1 MLIIMLIS
9 SICVRPS
16 VCLSIPELGILLHR
30 VYEVVVVFN
39 STQPIDPH
47 AFPPHHIYLQ
57 FRPEF
62 VASLISGLCDIVRNC
77 HQVKFVSLGIGTR
90 MPQRDIIVVCQTI
103 STSVCPSIRILVAD
117 LVVKVRELMH
127 ILCVLSVRLAVCLLI
142 CLWFIDNRQRTKL
155 SSGA

>member
-1 MLIIMLIS
+1 MKL
-9 SICVRPS
+9 
-16 VCLSIPELGILLHR
+16 LS
-30 VYEVVVVFN
+30 
-39 STQPIDPH
+39 QPIDPH
-47 AFPPHHIYLQ
+47 AFSPHHIYLQ

-62 VASLISGLCDIVRNC
+62 VAALISGLCDIVRNC
-77 HQVKFVSLGIGTR
+77 HQVKFVSFGLGTR
-90 MPQRDIIVVCQTI
+90 IPQRDIIAVCLAVRPFQRL
-103 STSVCPSIRILVAD
+103 SVRPSIRTLVAD